1 MGENLTRF
9 RIWKNCRRCHSEGVE
24 LETQVHAMSTRAG
37 RCKTTYTSP
46 VREQRLT
53 LVSLTLVSACYP
65 LQIRPVLP
73 RPPSACAATPA
84 RRGSSSYATRCA
96 FRSAAADLETL
107 VAFSGGE
114 RPAAVRLSL
123 SRRARD
129 DGGGRE
135 LLVADAARVR
145 ATTHQ
150 PLTAS
155 GGSGA
160 SRPPNS
166 VSNARLNAAFG
177 PPPLSHRAS
186 KATSTH
192 TRSTSPVK

>member
-1 MGENLTRF
+1 MALDRSSSHFYRANTNLRFTDWRFVFKGRLNLLEVGENLTRF
-9 RIWKNCRRCHSEGVE
+9 GIWKNCRRCHSEGVE

-123 SRRARD
+123 SR
-129 DGGGRE
+129 
-135 LLVADAARVR
+135 
-145 ATTHQ
+145 
-150 PLTAS
+150 
-155 GGSGA
+155 
-160 SRPPNS
+160 
-166 VSNARLNAAFG
+166 
-177 PPPLSHRAS
+177 
-186 KATSTH
+186 
-192 TRSTSPVK
+192 